1 MYIKFMKENNLSPF
15 YFFLHIPKT
24 AGTTLRQIVDE
35 QYGYKN
41 VLTYYNQNSEQLL
54 DNLESLLIVNPS
66 YRALIGHFHFGLH
79 QRFSFP
85 STYITFLRHPIA
97 RTISHYKEWVINHP
111 ERLQDRNGN
120 IQTLLES
127 IKTNPE
133 NYSDYQCK
141 MLVSKTLRK
150 KSNYP
155 ISERALENLSEK
167 FSGIGLVEYFDKS
180 ITLLSSKFGWKPVKY
195 DKRNVKNINVHI
207 TPELIE
213 HIMSI
218 NKHDLIMYE
227 NIKEKLLIEFG
238 QM

>member
-1 MYIKFMKENNLSPF
+1 MYIEFMKENNLSPF
-15 YFFLHIPKT
+15 YFFQHIPKT
-24 AGTTLRQIVDE
+24 AGTTLKQIVDE

-54 DNLESLLIVNPS
+54 DDLEPLLIVNPK

-79 QRFSFP
+79 ERFSFP
-85 STYITFLRHPIA
+85 STYITFLRHPIT
-97 RTISHYKEWVINHP
+97 RTISHYQERVINHP

-120 IQTLLES
+120 NQTLLES

-141 MLVSKTLRK
+141 MLASKTLRK
-150 KSNYP
+150 KSNYH
-155 ISERALENLSEK
+155 ICERALENLSEK
-167 FSGIGLVEYFDKS
+167 FSRIGLVEYLDKS
-180 ITLLSSKFGWKPVKY
+180 ITLLASKFVWKLVKY
-195 DKRNVKNINVHI
+195 DKLDVKNINMNI
-207 TPELIE
+207 TPKLVE

-227 NIKEKLLIEFG
+227 NIKKKLLNEFG